1 MRSISKPQFFSRTT
15 LAKAISASLLFTAS
29 ITVAQ
34 EQDTEQKAS
43 RGEIEVLQVTAQ
55 KRVENIQEVP
65 ISISAFSA
73 ESMKRIGAKNID
85 DLGNIVPG
93 FETKNTSKTQP
104 KYDIRGI
111 KTNDFGIGAD
121 PAVAIYVDGVYAGRS
136 GAALVNFNDVERVEV
151 LKGPQGTLFGRNAAA
166 GAVHI
171 ISKRPVDTTEG
182 QYEIGVGNH
191 GLKKF
196 DGLYNVPLADNV
208 YFRGSISVSDEDG
221 YVDARL
227 YANPITEPDAG
238 DDYKMI
244 KLGASTNQTIRGSIL
259 WEATDDTDVMFRA
272 EFNEVKGDSRPTYSF
287 NPKLYRDTNQL
298 DPYGVHETDFR
309 GTESRHLFGTSM
321 EINTRLGW
329 ADFTSITAYKRFET
343 ENYTDDD
350 GSANIR
356 AYFASNNIE
365 QQKQFSQEFRLAGE
379 TKGGTRWTFGATYMN
394 EDIYQDTFADFMM
407 ASLDSYAIN
416 SALKEAGL
424 PPTGAPELGIPG
436 TTDVPLG
443 SGLTGFLLQLI
454 PDDLAYLSMLTGQD
468 PASIAS
474 AIAQDNLGKP
484 WIEETEDWGDNTSY
498 ALFTD
503 VTYPITDK
511 LDFTVG
517 VRWTRDEK
525 SFNILS
531 YYQNEITIPIPQV
544 PGSLFGLAFADQMV
558 LRDENGDPV
567 LDSNGDFQPTEQS
580 NTWTK
585 VTPRFVLDYQWND
598 KVMTYITY
606 AEGFKAGGFNT
617 LGLADPFDQEE
628 VDNIEVGLKSTLLD
642 NKLKLN
648 VSAFDYDYT
657 NLQILRLTGS
667 NGNIPVY
674 NVRNVDAAGKGFEV
688 ESTWAATDNLNIN
701 VNYAYLDTEYT
712 RYSLFEGETA
722 ADDQTG
728 QPLSGVPKHRLFIGA
743 DYFIPVDSGEFM
755 LHADWTS
762 VDERNGAADNGN
774 LGLLPFN
781 PSNIE
786 GLTALNRIDGY
797 DLLNARISFISD
809 NDWKL
814 SLYAR
819 NLTDENYMI
828 SSPGGQGENTG
839 SPNATRGMPRTWG
852 VEFSQSF

>member
-1 MRSISKPQFFSRTT
+1 MRSTSTQHPFCRTL
-15 LAKAISASLLFTAS
+15 LAKTISTSMLFTAS
-29 ITVAQ
+29 VAIA
-34 EQDTEQKAS
+34 QDEDSQQPAS

-55 KRVENIQEVP
+55 KRVENIQDVP

-73 ESMKRIGAKNID
+73 ENIKRIGAQNID

-93 FETKNTSKTQP
+93 FETNNNSKTQP

-111 KTNDFGIGAD
+111 KTNDFGVGAD

-171 ISKRPVDTTEG
+171 ISKRPVEGTEG
-182 QYEIGVGNH
+182 EYEIGLGSH
-191 GLKKF
+191 GLKEF
-196 DGLYNVPLADNV
+196 EGLYNTTLADNV
-208 YFRGSISVSDEDG
+208 YFRGSISLSDEDG
-221 YVDARL
+221 YIDARL
-227 YANPITEPDAG
+227 YSDPITDPDG
-238 DDYKMI
+238 EGYEMI
-244 KLGASTNQTIRGSIL
+244 KFGKSTNQTVRASIL

-272 EFNEVKGDSRPTYSF
+272 EFNEISGDSRPTYSF
-287 NPKLYRDTNQL
+287 NPKLYLESDQL
-298 DPYGVHETDFR
+298 DPYGVHEMDFR
-309 GTESRHLFGTSM
+309 GNEDRHLFGTSM
-321 EINTRLGW
+321 EINSRLGW

-343 ENYTDDD
+343 ENHTDDD

-365 QQKQFSQEFRLAGE
+365 QQKQFSQEFRLSGE
-379 TKGGTRWTFGATYMN
+379 TQGGTRWTVGATYMN
-394 EDIYQDTFADFMM
+394 EDIYQDTFAEFMVE
-407 ASLDSYAIN
+407 SLDSYAIN
-416 SALKEAGL
+416 DALKTAGL
-424 PPTGAPELGIPG
+424 PPTGAPEMGIPG
-436 TTDVPLG
+436 TTDVPPG
-443 SGLTGFLLQLI
+443 TGLTGFLLQLI
-454 PDDLAYLSMLTGQD
+454 PDDLAYLSSLTGQA
-468 PASIAS
+468 PADIAS

-484 WIEETEDWGDNTSY
+484 WIEETEDWGDYTSY
-498 ALFTD
+498 AAFAD
-503 VTYPITDK
+503 VTYPVTDK
-511 LDFTVG
+511 LDFTLG

-525 SFNILS
+525 DFNILS

-544 PGSLFGLAFADQMV
+544 PGSLFGLAFADQIV
-558 LRDENGDPV
+558 LRDANGDPV
-567 LDSNGDFQPTEQS
+567 LDNNGDFQPTEQS

-585 VTPRFVLDYQWND
+585 VTPRFVLDYQWTNN
-598 KVMTYITY
+598 VMTYITY

-617 LGLADPFDQEE
+617 LGMADPFAQEE

-648 VSAFDYDYT
+648 LSAFDYDYT

-674 NVRNVDAAGKGFEV
+674 NVRNVDAAGKGFEL
-688 ESTWAATDNLNIN
+688 ESTWAATENLNIN
-701 VNYAYLDTEYT
+701 INYAYLDTEYT

-728 QPLSGVPKHRLFIGA
+728 QPLSGVPKNRFFLGA
-743 DYFIPVDSGEFM
+743 DYFIPADSGEFM
-755 LHADWTS
+755 LHIDWTS

-781 PSNIE
+781 PGDIE

-797 DLLNARISFISD
+797 DLINARISYISD
-809 NDWKL
+809 SDWKV

-839 SPNATRGMPRTWG
+839 SPNATRGKPRTWG